1 MGQNIYILTTALNLN
16 DKLALSKRRYTRPP
30 PSDNHWSQNDNSQ
43 HEDDH
48 DLTDNQSKSTD
59 ESEGE

>member
-1 MGQNIYILTTALNLN
+1 MTNLHYLREDLQNHHQRII
-16 DKLALSKRRYTRPP
+16 DI
-30 PSDNHWSQNDNSQ
+30 NHWSQNDNSQ